1 MVYVGKCSETFHEWW
16 CPYKA
21 RIKIFTML
29 DEQDARNKGYCE
41 CKFCRSTKGLAYRY
55 RKWPLIGLDSFYDP
69 IDDALCFKTKAGFWK
84 LIWYENELA
93 WHLFHLNHGC
103 FWENRPVK
111 HMMRR
116 TFHRQTDMQP
126 TSSVAKIANYIIKH
140 DENYTRTDGDYH
152 KMPRTSKKQKKY
164 YQQAKKRARK
174 KSVRNVYKILDEL
187 NQNGSKKGEIV
198 HG

>member
-1 MVYVGKCSETFHEWW
+1 MVYVGKHSKSFHEGW
-16 CPYKA
+16 CPYKE
-21 RIKIFTML
+21 RIRYPIVM
-29 DEQDARNKGYCE
+29 DENEAKKKGYCE
-41 CKFCRSTKGLAYRY
+41 CKFCRSTKGLVHRY
-55 RKWPLIGLDSFYDP
+55 RKQPIVGLESFYDP

-116 TFHRQTDMQP
+116 MFHRQTDMQP
-126 TSSVAKIANYIIKH
+126 TSSVAKIAVYIQKH
-140 DENYTRTDGDYH
+140 DENYKRTDGDYH

-164 YQQAKKRARK
+164 YQQAKKRARN

-187 NQNGSKKGEIV
+187 KKEGEKV
-198 HG
+198 

>member
-1 MVYVGKCSETFHEWW
+1 MVYIGKQGNIFHEAW
-16 CPYKA
+16 CLYKV
-21 RIKIFTML
+21 RIRHPVSVEEK
-29 DEQDARNKGYCE
+29 EAKSKGYHE
-41 CKFCRSTKGLAYRY
+41 CKFCRSTKGLVYRY
-55 RKWPLIGLDSFYDP
+55 RKQPLIGLESFYDP

-126 TSSVAKIANYIIKH
+126 TSSVAKIANYILKH

-164 YQQAKKRARK
+164 YQQAKKRAKK
-174 KSVRNVYKILDEL
+174 KSVRNVYKILDKL
-187 NQNGSKKGEIV
+187 KKEGEKV
-198 HG
+198 